1 MIAFKEVDKSFFPQY
16 DEVTQNVEIHSLYQ
30 IKRIDSGL
38 GGLQFEEVPVEPY
51 VKDLAVYERACDY
64 EKLFDNLS
72 TWRFYMAFDGEKP
85 VGAATVAG
93 TTEHLDMLAGRKD
106 LCVLWDIRVQDGYK
120 HQGIGQKLFD
130 MAVAGGKKDGY
141 KQMVIECQNTNVTA
155 VNFYKK
161 QGALLGKVD
170 MYAYYAETGLEDEAQ
185 LLWYLDL

>member
-1 MIAFKEVDKSFFPQY
+1 MITYKEVDRSFFPLY
-16 DEVTQNVEIHSLYQ
+16 DQVTQNVEVHSIYR
-30 IKRIDSGL
+30 ISRIDSGL
-38 GGLQFEEVPVEPY
+38 GGLAFEEVPVEPY
-51 VKDLAVYERACDY
+51 VKDLAVYERACDN
-64 EKLFDNLS
+64 EKLFDIS

-93 TTEHLDMLAGRKD
+93 TTANLNMLAGRKD

-120 HQGIGQKLFD
+120 HQGIGQELFE
-130 MAVAGGKKDGY
+130 MAVAGAKRDGY
-141 KQMVIECQNTNVTA
+141 HQMVIECQNTNVTA

-170 MYAYYAETGLEDEAQ
+170 LYAYYAETGLQDEVQ